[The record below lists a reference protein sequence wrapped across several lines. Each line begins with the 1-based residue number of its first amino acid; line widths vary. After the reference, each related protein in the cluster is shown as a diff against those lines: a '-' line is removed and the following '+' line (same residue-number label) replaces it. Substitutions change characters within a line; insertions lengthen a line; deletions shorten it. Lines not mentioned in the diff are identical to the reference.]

1 MFFVGGARRCTLCA
15 RFALGFA
22 AQMAPIVALQVP
34 EGVIVEDTGILASYW
49 VEAWHQSTVKAFHT
63 LFSNVR
69 ARQPKGCG
77 IVMCFRT
84 DAIDARRFGD
94 EPTRKDLARL
104 NGAFEG
110 YFRNTALVIEGGGF
124 VASALRSSTW
134 AMSTV
139 LRIKNVPKYFDT
151 TDEAARHLGAAL
163 ADLGATRESI
173 TRAAEL
179 AKATVTSGASA

>member
-1 MFFVGGARRCTLCA
+1 
-15 RFALGFA
+15 
-22 AQMAPIVALQVP
+22 MAPIVALQVP
-34 EGVIVEDTGILASYW
+34 EGVLVEDTGILASYW
-49 VEAWHQSTVKAFHT
+49 VEAWHQSTVKSFHT

-94 EPTRKDLARL
+94 EPTRKDLGRL

-134 AMSTV
+134 AMSTL
-139 LRIKNVPKYFDT
+139 LRIKNLPKYFDT

-173 TRAAEL
+173 TRAMEL
-179 AKATVTSGASA
+179 ARSTVLSGASA